1 MMEQITINTSEK
13 KLLPKNALQSVTCG
27 KFFEQ
32 FVDSQRVSP
41 TKSHGLSPEA
51 VATFRSETTDI
62 LCHCNPHNAVHA
74 PETTHLV
81 VGYVQS
87 GKTMSFTGLTALA
100 LDNGYRVIIYLAG
113 TKNNLLFQTSKRLKK
128 DLIGN
133 IAKNNNYYKIHS
145 SPTINDLEDIVG
157 HLESS
162 DNPIILIPI
171 LKHYNHINKLVQVMD
186 SSEYKSV
193 MRDET
198 VLIIDDEA
206 DQASLNNYG
215 RKNSQ
220 EERT

>member
-81 VGYVQS
+81 VDMCRVVRPCLLQ
-87 GKTMSFTGLTALA
+87 AL
-100 LDNGYRVIIYLAG
+100 RHWRWIM
-113 TKNNLLFQTSKRLKK
+113 
-128 DLIGN
+128 
-133 IAKNNNYYKIHS
+133 
-145 SPTINDLEDIVG
+145 DIV
-157 HLESS
+157 
-162 DNPIILIPI
+162 
-171 LKHYNHINKLVQVMD
+171 
-186 SSEYKSV
+186 
-193 MRDET
+193 
-198 VLIIDDEA
+198 
-206 DQASLNNYG
+206 
-215 RKNSQ
+215 
-220 EERT
+220 